1 MAANISFRLA
11 LPLCWISSATPRM
24 AMLWK
29 DSDFSA
35 FSTPRYSRWAQASAK
50 MAYVTGEFPRVSG
63 STSCWNGLPVSSRKT
78 MRWDRTLQK
87 WSTRARR
94 FCLSEN
100 SEKVGEQNSSSGE
113 LVGQGAIMARSGSRD
128 LDRGATAVLADVWP
142 SSEKASSPWLSRK
155 SLGENG
161 GSAKFSKVLSDGLRR
176 SGSSRE

>member
-1 MAANISFRLA
+1 MAAKISFLFA
-11 LPLCWISSATPRM
+11 LLLCWISSATPRM

-63 STSCWNGLPVSSRKT
+63 STSCWKGLPVSSRKT

-87 WSTRARR
+87 WSTSARR
-94 FCLSEN
+94 FCLPEN
-100 SEKVGEQNSSSGE
+100 SEKVGELNSSSGE
-113 LVGQGAIMARSGSRD
+113 LTGQGAIMAKSGSKD
-128 LDRGATAVLADVWP
+128 LDRGTTAVLAVLWP
-142 SSEKASSPWLSRK
+142 SSERASSPWLSGN
-155 SLGENG
+155 SHGENG
-161 GSAKFSKVLSDGLRR
+161 GSAKPSKVLSDGLRR